1 MEKNSYTYFAK
12 LYDSMM
18 DNIPYDEWEQYLLQL
33 MYRYNVMPGARVAEL
48 GCGTG
53 NMTDRLS
60 EDGFRMTGIDLSED
74 MLEIAREKQG
84 DREAIKYIHA
94 DIRDVQ
100 LPDKQDVIV
109 SVGDTMNYLLTVN
122 DLSLAMHSAYENL
135 KDGGLL
141 MFDLKTEF
149 FFESEYD
156 GRTFWGKADGIP
168 YVWNNTYDKEKHI
181 HEYHLTFRDG
191 KFRNVKIEERHYQRT
206 YTAKEIAEA
215 AKKAGFG
222 HGAAFDAFTFDKPRT
237 TSERIYI
244 VLFK

>member
-1 MEKNSYTYFAK
+1 MGFGNWIFSNYKITEGMKV
-12 LYDSMM
+12 L
-18 DNIPYDEWEQYLLQL
+18 
-33 MYRYNVMPGARVAEL
+33 EL

-53 NMTDRLS
+53 NMTERLS
-60 EDGFRMTGIDLSED
+60 LDGFRMTGIDLSED
-74 MLEIAREKQG
+74 MLEQAREKQ
-84 DREAIKYIHA
+84 DERSDIKYILA
-94 DIRDVQ
+94 DIRDIA
-100 LPDKQDVIV
+100 LPDKQDLVV

-122 DLSLAMHSAYENL
+122 DLSLAMRSAYENL
-135 KDGGLL
+135 KPGGLF

-149 FFESEYD
+149 FFETEYD

-168 YVWNNTYDKEKHI
+168 YVWTNTYDKEKHI

-215 AKKAGFG
+215 AKRAGFI
-222 HGAAFDAFTFDKPRT
+222 HGAAYDAFTFDKPRT

-244 VLFK
+244 VLFKQAA